1 MTRDPSNDDVGT
13 VPTARLPVRPKMACM
28 ASSSPRAQAALAEL
42 NERYDFVAPDESD
55 VIVILG
61 GDGFLLHTM
70 HQYIALHRPIF
81 GMNRGT
87 VGFLMNAHHAEGLG
101 ARLAAAASIWI
112 HPLELVA
119 TTADGVNSRAIAF
132 NEVAV
137 TRHSGQS
144 VHLRIS
150 IDGVERIATFVGDGI
165 IVATAAGST
174 AYNLSAHGPII
185 PLGSNLLAVT
195 PVSPFRPRRW
205 RGALVPHTAHIAFE
219 NLDPHKRPLAATADF
234 HELFHVVSMAVQED
248 RSTEVQLLFD
258 PDHSLEDRIIGE
270 QFLT

>member
-1 MTRDPSNDDVGT
+1 MTP
-13 VPTARLPVRPKMACM
+13 LPVRPGIACM

-42 NERYDFVAPDESD
+42 SERHDFVAPEECD
-55 VIVILG
+55 VIVALG

-70 HQYIALHRPIF
+70 HKHIALSRPIF

-87 VGFLMNAHHAEGLG
+87 VGFLMNAYHAEDLD
-101 ARLAAAASIWI
+101 ARLASAVPIRI
-112 HPLELVA
+112 HPLEVVT
-119 TTADGVNSRAIAF
+119 TTAEGVTSRAIAF

-137 TRHSGQS
+137 SRHSGQS

-150 IDGVERIATFVGDGI
+150 IDGTERIAAFVGDGI

-205 RGALVPHTAHIAFE
+205 KGALVPHTAHIAFE

-234 HELFHVVSMAVQED
+234 HDLFDVVSTDVHED
-248 RSTEVQLLFD
+248 TSTEVQLLFD
-258 PDHSLEDRIIGE
+258 PNHSLEDRIIAE

>member
-1 MTRDPSNDDVGT
+1 MTSDPSNDDVARD
-13 VPTARLPVRPKMACM
+13 PTTSLPFHPRMACM
-28 ASSSPRAQAALAEL
+28 TSGSPRAQAALAEL
-42 NERYDFVAPDESD
+42 SERYEFVGPDECD
-55 VIVILG
+55 VIVALG

-70 HQYIALHRPIF
+70 HEHIALYRPIF

-87 VGFLMNAHHAEGLG
+87 VGFLMNAYHADGLG
-101 ARLAAAASIWI
+101 ARLAAAAPIWI
-112 HPLELVA
+112 HPLELIA
-119 TTADGVNSRAIAF
+119 TTADGVTSRAIAF

-144 VHLRIS
+144 AHLRIS

-185 PLGSNLLAVT
+185 PLGANLLAVT
-195 PVSPFRPRRW
+195 PVCSFRPRRW
-205 RGALVPHTAHIAFE
+205 RGALVPHSAHIVFE
-219 NLDPHKRPLAATADF
+219 NLDPQKRPLAATADF